1 MKTYALITGSSK
13 GIGRSIALKLAKK
26 GYNLLLV
33 ARSES
38 ALLEVKQKAE
48 LENPGVDVQYK
59 VIDLSDA
66 DAASRIHN
74 WCIVYNIS
82 VLVNNAGYGLW
93 GKFEN
98 ISLPEQLNMMHL
110 NMNTLVELSYY
121 ILPLLKQ
128 HKEAYILNVAS
139 TAAYQAV
146 PTLGLYSATKS
157 FVLSF
162 SRALNFELKN
172 TVSVTCVCPGPVETG
187 FADRAGMVILSK
199 MADRFNMQPDE
210 VAETALSG
218 MFSKKVEVIPG
229 LTNKITAFANRLL
242 PKRFIEKTAAGIYK
256 I

>member
-1 MKTYALITGSSK
+1 MKTYALVTGASK
-13 GIGRSIALKLAKK
+13 GIGRSIALQLAKK
-26 GYNLLLV
+26 GYHLLLV
-33 ARSES
+33 ARSET
-38 ALLEVKQKAE
+38 ALQEVKHAAE
-48 LENPGVDVQYK
+48 AIDRDIDVQWFAL
-59 VIDLSDA
+59 DLSEPG
-66 DAASRIHN
+66 AASRVHN
-74 WCIVYNIS
+74 LCIGFNVSI
-82 VLVNNAGYGLW
+82 LVNNAGYGLW

-98 ISLPEQLNMMHL
+98 ITLADQMNMMQL
-110 NMNTLVELSYY
+110 NMNTLVELCHYL
-121 ILPLLKQ
+121 LPLLRQ
-128 HKEAYILNVAS
+128 HKNAYILNVAS

-162 SRALNFELKN
+162 SRALNFELKDLI
-172 TVSVTCVCPGPVETG
+172 SVTCVCPGPVETG

-210 VAETALSG
+210 VAKAAVRG
-218 MFSKKVEVIPG
+218 MFDKKIEVVPG

>member
-13 GIGRSIALKLAKK
+13 GIGKSIALKLAKK

-38 ALLEVKQKAE
+38 ALQEVKQQAE
-48 LENPGVDVQYK
+48 MENPGIDVQYK
-59 VIDLSDA
+59 VLDLSEQ

-74 WCIVYNIS
+74 WSIGYNIS
-82 VLVNNAGYGLW
+82 ILVNNAGYGLW

-98 ISLPEQLNMMHL
+98 ISLPDQLNMMQL

-162 SRALNFELKN
+162 SRALNFELKG

-210 VAETALSG
+210 VAETALKG
-218 MFSKKVEVIPG
+218 MFNKKIEVIPG